1 MSDHPS
7 YWQVFVTFARN
18 SLVREMTFRLNFVI
32 ECVSSLSWAAMNL
45 GFDPARASVGGR
57 RAVRSRLLLLT
68 HPCTGSITRGTG
80 NGVTLP
86 RHGGAVQT
94 PQFHG
99 LCLTMRIDLLL
110 CAQETVRGDA

>member
-45 GFDPARASVGGR
+45 GFYVLIFQYTDQIGAAS
-57 RAVRSRLLLLT
+57 
-68 HPCTGSITRGTG
+68 G
-80 NGVTLP
+80 NMWP
-86 RHGGAVQT
+86 DKKK
-94 PQFHG
+94 FSS
-99 LCLTMRIDLLL
+99 M
-110 CAQETVRGDA
+110 